1 MRVRFIDASFAL
13 FYVIFYSLPAN
24 YVYLIDISFSLSS
37 VFLNKSTC
45 FGLFFQKMAFPHIK
59 KLARLLL
66 YYIGEKIIKNAW
78 TTFTYPIFSR
88 TVTLLYWSCYNGYLL
103 APIQQVII
111 LPINNITHNKA
122 ANDWRQRLY
131 AALLCFRMYLHSG
144 IRCTSLR
151 WLFYVFR
158 G

>member
-1 MRVRFIDASFAL
+1 MCVRFIDASFAL

-24 YVYLIDISFSLSS
+24 YVYLIDMSFSLSS

-45 FGLFFQKMAFPHIK
+45 FGLFFQKMAIFHIK
-59 KLARLLL
+59 KS
-66 YYIGEKIIKNAW
+66 KNAW

-131 AALLCFRMYLHSG
+131 AALLCFRMYLHSS
-144 IRCTSLR
+144 IHCTFLR
-151 WLFYVFR
+151 WLLYVFR

>member
-1 MRVRFIDASFAL
+1 MHVRFIDTSFAL
-13 FYVIFYSLPAN
+13 FYVTFYSSPAN
-24 YVYLIDISFSLSS
+24 YVYLIDMPFSLSS
-37 VFLNKSTC
+37 VFWINRPVLAY
-45 FGLFFQKMAFPHIK
+45 FFKKRPFSILK

-78 TTFTYPIFSR
+78 TTFTYPIFSG

-131 AALLCFRMYLHSG
+131 AALLCFRMYLHSS
-144 IRCTSLR
+144 IHCTFLR